1 MHQYFKSDSDSSF
14 STESVGFSPS
24 IVGAGGTAW
33 VAAIILRVMKIHQ
46 LPMGAR
52 FEFEGVEYV
61 KCGPLV
67 AAGPQGQRLIPKY
80 AVLKPLDGVPPPVEK
95 VPVSVSRVAVLAA
108 FARFH
113 AACAPL
119 VPDDRQ
125 DALAAAR
132 EDFLKALD

>member
-1 MHQYFKSDSDSSF
+1 
-14 STESVGFSPS
+14 
-24 IVGAGGTAW
+24 
-33 VAAIILRVMKIHQ
+33 MKIHQ

-80 AVLKPLDGVPPPVEK
+80 AVLKALDGTPPAASPRGPLARE
-95 VPVSVSRVAVLAA
+95 AVLAA
-108 FARFH
+108 FERFH

-119 VPDDRQ
+119 VPEERRDE
-125 DALAAAR
+125 LAAAR
-132 EDFLKALD
+132 AAFLKALG